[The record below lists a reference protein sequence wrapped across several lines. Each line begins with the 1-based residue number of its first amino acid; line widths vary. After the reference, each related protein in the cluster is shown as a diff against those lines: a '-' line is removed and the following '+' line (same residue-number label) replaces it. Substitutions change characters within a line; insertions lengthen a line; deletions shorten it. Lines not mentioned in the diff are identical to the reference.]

1 ITGKLELAY
10 EGELKGGDV
19 VARELIRA
27 AVGKV
32 YNQYFDGENVSH
44 LVQWFDLGGTLKLD
58 EYVDSATMVQ
68 QLSAIQGLMEK
79 ITVMGVRPQDPP
91 ALRASAAEFI
101 LEGLYA
107 HRRIN
112 RSEERGFTAEERK
125 REPHA
130 SEETRRPGY
139 RRQFN

>member
-1 ITGKLELAY
+1 
-10 EGELKGGDV
+10 
-19 VARELIRA
+19 
-27 AVGKV
+27 
-32 YNQYFDGENVSH
+32 
-44 LVQWFDLGGTLKLD
+44 
-58 EYVDSATMVQ
+58 
-68 QLSAIQGLMEK
+68 
-79 ITVMGVRPQDPP
+79 MGVRAQDPP
-91 ALRASAAEFI
+91 ALRASAAEFV

-130 SEETRRPGY
+130 NEETRRPGY